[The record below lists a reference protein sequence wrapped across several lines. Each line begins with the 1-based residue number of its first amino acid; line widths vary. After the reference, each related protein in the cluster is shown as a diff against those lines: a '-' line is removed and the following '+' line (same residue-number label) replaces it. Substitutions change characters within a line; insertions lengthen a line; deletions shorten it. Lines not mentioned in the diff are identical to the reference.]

1 MATVFAW
8 ASAMPARSP
17 SRFLLCARRA
27 HFALAKLVGL
37 VVQQSAQV
45 SCHDAPIF
53 RLLLKIAV
61 SLRSSNVT
69 FSIFVW
75 LLAANISSSRRF
87 QFWQIIFCRVAG
99 LRPSRPFCSDL
110 VGCRWFGWSTY
121 LAGAGPRSSRWLSIG

>member
-17 SRFLLCARRA
+17 SRFLFCARRA

-75 LLAANISSSRRF
+75 LLAANTSSSIRCGVGSSNIWFRGGLPF
-87 QFWQIIFCRVAG
+87 APVAVFVLG
-99 LRPSRPFCSDL
+99 CGW
-110 VGCRWFGWSTY
+110 VG
-121 LAGAGPRSSRWLSIG
+121 

>member
-8 ASAMPARSP
+8 ASAMPARSA

-61 SLRSSNVT
+61 SLTASNVT
-69 FSIFVW
+69 FSIFVR
-75 LLAANISSSRRF
+75 LRAANNTSINVAAVCTVKQTLSHPSWSADSQVYTRRRGRL
-87 QFWQIIFCRVAG
+87 CV
-99 LRPSRPFCSDL
+99 LMNLL
-110 VGCRWFGWSTY
+110 V
-121 LAGAGPRSSRWLSIG
+121 LLLEMKKAI